1 MILYRE
7 IKHTDIE
14 ELKAFFTENEM
25 ELTQHMA
32 YLHNSMLLK
41 VDDLLCGF
49 AGYRMLTET
58 TAMLE
63 YVYITLEQRGNG
75 YGDGLI
81 KALLNTAE
89 NRGVK
94 IIFSSDCFN
103 ESKESLMESVGFSP
117 INEGER
123 LALSELIN
131 HPQLTHIAHLPEY
144 FLTACK
150 SKRVAKG

>member
-103 ESKESLMESVGFSP
+103 ESGSLTVE
-117 INEGER
+117 
-123 LALSELIN
+123 
-131 HPQLTHIAHLPEY
+131 
-144 FLTACK
+144 
-150 SKRVAKG
+150 